1 VVDIIVK
8 KDVRIKSPIDGSVIT
23 TRHQLS
29 EHNKKH
35 NVVQTGEF
43 GSNNGEKFFERKQ
56 KERDSYYASPEAKKE
71 RIKDLLKSY
80 DKETHR

>member
-1 VVDIIVK
+1 VVDIIIK
-8 KDVRIKSPIDGSVIT
+8 KDVRIKSPIDGSIIT
-23 TRHQLS
+23 TRRQLS

-43 GSNNGEKFFERKQ
+43 GSNNGEKFFDRKK

-71 RIKDLLKSY
+71 RVKDLLKSY
-80 DKETHR
+80 DKESNR